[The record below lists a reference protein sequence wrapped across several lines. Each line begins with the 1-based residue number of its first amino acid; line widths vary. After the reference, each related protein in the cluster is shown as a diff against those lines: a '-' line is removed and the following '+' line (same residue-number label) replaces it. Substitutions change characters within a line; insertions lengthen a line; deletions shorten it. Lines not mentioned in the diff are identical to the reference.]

1 MCTASWL
8 RRDGSLHLFFNRD
21 ELRSREAASPPAEH
35 RRGEVTWIAP
45 ADGRAGGTWIAA
57 ADGGLA
63 LALLNRSDGT
73 TPEERVSRG
82 LLIPELVDAADAG
95 ELERRL
101 AAQPLDR
108 LAPFR
113 LLALWREQERGA
125 VVAWDGAGRL
135 DRESVDAG
143 LGLLC
148 SSGLGDAR
156 ATASRSAT
164 WEAFRAE
171 RSPWRLDD
179 HRDFHRDHSPERSA
193 WSVCVHR
200 PEAKS
205 VSFTEIELAGD
216 RVRLAYRDGSP
227 CEEGPVA
234 ERRLA
239 RRRSAGS

>member
-8 RRDGSLHLFFNRD
+8 RRGGSLHLFFNRD
-21 ELRSREAASPPAEH
+21 ELRSREPATPPAER
-35 RRGEVTWIAP
+35 RRGEVVWIAP

-57 ADGGLA
+57 TDGGLA

-73 TPEERVSRG
+73 PPEERVSRG
-82 LLIPELVDAADAG
+82 LLIPELVAAPGAAA
-95 ELERRL
+95 LERRL

-113 LLALWREQERGA
+113 LLALWREHDRGA
-125 VVAWDGAGRL
+125 IASWNGVDRL
-135 DRESVDAG
+135 EWESVGSD

-156 ATASRSAT
+156 ASSERGRT
-164 WEAFRAE
+164 WERFLTE
-171 RSPWRLDD
+171 RSPWDVVH
-179 HRDFHRDHSPERSA
+179 HRAFHRDHSPERSA

-205 VSFTEIELAGD
+205 VSFTEIELAAD
-216 RVRLAYRDGSP
+216 RVRLRYRDGSP
-227 CEEGPVA
+227 CEDGPTV
-234 ERRLA
+234 ERQLA
-239 RRRSAGS
+239 RVEAGGA